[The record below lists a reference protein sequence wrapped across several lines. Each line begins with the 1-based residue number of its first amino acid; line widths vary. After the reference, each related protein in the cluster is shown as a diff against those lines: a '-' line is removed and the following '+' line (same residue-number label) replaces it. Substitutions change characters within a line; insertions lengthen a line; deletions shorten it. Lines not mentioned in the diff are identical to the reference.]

1 MLRALPPAS
10 LPLAFCLAVGGGAVR
25 YRWAIGTTRW
35 GRDVLDWVDFEGS
48 NSTEEV
54 GVGALGVAG

>member
-1 MLRALPPAS
+1 
-10 LPLAFCLAVGGGAVR
+10 VGGGAVR